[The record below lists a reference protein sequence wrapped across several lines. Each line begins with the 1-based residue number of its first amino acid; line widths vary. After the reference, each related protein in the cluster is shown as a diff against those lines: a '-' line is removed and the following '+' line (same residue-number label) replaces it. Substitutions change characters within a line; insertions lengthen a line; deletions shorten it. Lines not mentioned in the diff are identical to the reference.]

1 MYLLILVAIIM
12 VSGITALIGSYL
24 ITRRFRRKV
33 EMRVKMVA
41 NANNP
46 DAPDQATDRLADK
59 ILSRADTAV
68 QRFFALGIA
77 NRWGMKSGSGKLLMI
92 AFVSAGIVG
101 FTSVYFLGFNHLVTA
116 LLCALVAF
124 LVPNRML
131 RKEQRKAE
139 RKFNDLFPDAVDAV
153 ARMLRAGL
161 PATAALRSVGE
172 EAQEPIGEVFRTV
185 SDQMRIG
192 IPFSDALNSSS
203 RKIGLPDFRFFTVA
217 VSLQYATGGNLV
229 VTLETLSN
237 VIRKHRA
244 VRGKAKALTSEIRL
258 SAYVLGS
265 LPFLTLAALLLIQ
278 PDYLTPL
285 INDPRGHIILG
296 MAAGG
301 LLLSVFTMKKMMGS
315 VING

>member
-1 MYLLILVAIIM
+1 MYVLILVAIIL
-12 VSGITALIGSYL
+12 VSGFTALAGAYL

-33 EMRVKMVA
+33 QMRVTQVA
-41 NANNP
+41 HAGNP
-46 DAPDQATDRLADK
+46 DALDPERKGHAN
-59 ILSRADTAV
+59 IFLSRANEAIK
-68 QRFFALGIA
+68 RFFALGIA
-77 NRWGMKSGSGKLLMI
+77 NRWGMKSGAGKLFVTAFISAAAVWLMMNYLLGMHHLI
-92 AFVSAGIVG
+92 TASVSA
-101 FTSVYFLGFNHLVTA
+101 LA
-116 LLCALVAF
+116 AF
-124 LVPNRML
+124 LVPNRLL

-139 RKFNDLFPDAVDAV
+139 RKFNDLFPDAVDGV

-172 EAQEPIGEVFRTV
+172 DAQEPVGDVFRTI

-192 IPFSDALNSSS
+192 IPFSDALNAASQ
-203 RKIGLPDFRFFTVA
+203 KIGLPDFQFFTVA

-237 VIRKHRA
+237 VIRKQRA
-244 VRGKAKALTSEIRL
+244 VRSKAKAVTSEIRL

-265 LPFLTLAALLLIQ
+265 LPFLTLGALLLIQ
-278 PDYLTPL
+278 PEYLAPL
-285 INDPRGHIILG
+285 INDPRGHIVLG

-301 LLLSVFTMKKMMGS
+301 LLLSMITMKKMMAS

>member
-1 MYLLILVAIIM
+1 MYILILVAIIM
-12 VSGITALIGSYL
+12 IGGFTALGGAYL
-24 ITRRFRRKV
+24 ITRRYRRKV
-33 EMRVKMVA
+33 EKRVAQVA
-41 NANNP
+41 HAANP
-46 DAPDQATDRLADK
+46 DAPDTERKGFADK
-59 ILSRADTAV
+59 FLRRAGEAV
-68 QRFFALGIA
+68 KRFFALGIA
-77 NRWGMKSGSGKLLMI
+77 NRWGMRSGPGKLILA
-92 AFVSAGIVG
+92 AFISAAAVW
-101 FTSVYFLGFNHLVTA
+101 LGMNYLLGMNHLVTA
-116 LLCALVAF
+116 VVATLAAF

-139 RKFNDLFPDAVDAV
+139 RRFNELFPDAVDAV

-161 PATAALRSVGE
+161 PATAALRAVGE

-192 IPFSDALNSSS
+192 IPFSDALSASSQ
-203 RKIGLPDFRFFTVA
+203 RIGLQDFKFFTVA
-217 VSLQYATGGNLV
+217 VNLQYATGGNLV

-244 VRGKAKALTSEIRL
+244 VRNKAKAVTSEIRL

-265 LPFLTLAALLLIQ
+265 LPFLTLGALLLIQ
-278 PDYLTPL
+278 PDYLSPL
-285 INDPRGHIILG
+285 VTDPRGHIVLG

-301 LLLSVFTMKKMMGS
+301 LLLSIITMKKMMGS